1 MLPTIE
7 DYEEFVGKE
16 KIEQI
21 KDLAAKL
28 EGKHIVN
35 VNSSYSGGG
44 VAEILNSTVVLMNR
58 LGIDTDWRLLNG
70 SHSFFNVTKKF
81 HNALQGEK
89 ISITDRDKKIYLD
102 ELERNAIMYHFRE
115 HDLIFIHDPQP
126 LGLIK
131 FVKKK
136 RQPWI
141 WRCHIEI
148 KNTNKKVWS
157 FLHPFAKQYDG
168 VVFSM
173 PKYKKRDLDMDQF
186 FIAPSIDPLS
196 LKNRHLSENQSK
208 KIILKEGI
216 QLDKPLITQVSRF
229 DKWKNP
235 LGVLQ
240 IFKGVKERVDAR
252 LVLIG
257 DMASD
262 DPEGP
267 KIFNKVVRQAEKMK
281 DVHIM
286 TQKDDLLVNALQR
299 SSHVVL
305 QNSIRE
311 GFGLTVTEALWKETP
326 VVGTKVGGIPL
337 QIIHKK
343 NGALVNNAR
352 EAADWCVKLVKEDKL
367 RLRMGREA
375 REHVRR
381 NFLVT
386 RQLYD
391 YMNIIDSYTSTVA
404 DDVMKA
410 AKYLK
415 RLLLR

>member
-1 MLPTIE
+1 
-7 DYEEFVGKE
+7 
-16 KIEQI
+16 
-21 KDLAAKL
+21 
-28 EGKHIVN
+28 
-35 VNSSYSGGG
+35 
-44 VAEILNSTVVLMNR
+44 
-58 LGIDTDWRLLNG
+58 
-70 SHSFFNVTKKF
+70 
-81 HNALQGEK
+81 
-89 ISITDRDKKIYLD
+89 
-102 ELERNAIMYHFRE
+102 
-115 HDLIFIHDPQP
+115 
-126 LGLIK
+126 
-131 FVKKK
+131 
-136 RQPWI
+136 
-141 WRCHIEI
+141 
-148 KNTNKKVWS
+148 
-157 FLHPFAKQYDG
+157 
-168 VVFSM
+168 
-173 PKYKKRDLDMDQF
+173 MDQF

-196 LKNRHLSENQSK
+196 LKNKHLTESQARRTL
-208 KIILKEGI
+208 LKNGI

-240 IFKGVKERVDAR
+240 IFKSIKERVDAR

-267 KIFNKVVRQAEKMK
+267 RIFNKVVRQAEKIK

-352 EAADWCVKLVKEDKL
+352 EAADWCVKIIKDNKL
-367 RLRMGREA
+367 RLKMGHEA
-375 REHVRR
+375 KEHVRK

-391 YMNIIDSYTSTVA
+391 YMNIIDNYTSTVA
-404 DDVMKA
+404 
-410 AKYLK
+410 
-415 RLLLR
+415 